1 MTVSWGFVHRNR
13 KIGPL
18 FGRSFGK
25 CFAVISG
32 LYRTP
37 GRARTGP
44 GWTWMDPGKSK
55 NRLKIDFE
63 PLFPI
68 SGKWQENRHL
78 GDFLGFGPIWADS
91 GTSRAGPGRTL
102 VQGPAR
108 TSPSWS
114 GSSPRSV
121 RELAQVDP
129 ELRSEQDLVQIG
141 PDLSRIWLRSEQDLL
156 RSVAYVGHM
165 LTCLDTCHVVICMHM
180 CAIRLSVRFPNNF
193 WNNISARDAFPLVCL
208 VVLVTESMCLT
219 FRK

>member
-44 GWTWMDPGKSK
+44 GWDLAGPWKLK
-55 NRLKIDFE
+55 KRLKIDFE

-78 GDFLGFGPIWADS
+78 GDFWRVWPDLGGFWDQPGWTRAD
-91 GTSRAGPGRTL
+91 PG
-102 VQGPAR
+102 QGPAR

-121 RELAQVDP
+121 RELAQVDSRVVRSSD
-129 ELRSEQDLVQIG
+129 LSRIWSRSEQDLSH
-141 PDLSRIWLRSEQDLL
+141 LSRIWSDP
-156 RSVAYVGHM
+156 VAYVGHM
-165 LTCLDTCHVVICMHM
+165 LTCPDMCVIRSYACICVLYDMP
-180 CAIRLSVRFPNNF
+180 CASQIIFGIISQLEMLFRFSEF
-193 WNNISARDAFPLVCL
+193 G
-208 VVLVTESMCLT
+208 
-219 FRK
+219 